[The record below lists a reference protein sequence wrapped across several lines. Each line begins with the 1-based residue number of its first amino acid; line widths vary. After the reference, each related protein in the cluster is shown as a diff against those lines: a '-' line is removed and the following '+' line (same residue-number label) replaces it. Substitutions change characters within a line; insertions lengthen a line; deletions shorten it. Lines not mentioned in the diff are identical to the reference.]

1 MSASSP
7 QRPSS
12 VGRGT
17 RLSPLQLTKC
27 ITTEFYFRANE
38 QFDRK
43 QRAPIDPKHLL
54 VKTSLDSVSPPED
67 GKPALWSIELR
78 VRQDLPAGVNL
89 PYEFRIT
96 LVGYFVFVAPIK
108 SGFDVLRMVRVNGS
122 SVLYGIAREIVRT
135 NTAGGAW
142 RELLLPTI
150 SFYEPPNV
158 KALKPAQRRAA
169 KTQ

>member
-1 MSASSP
+1 MQISSSP
-7 QRPSS
+7 IPTKAP
-12 VGRGT
+12 RGT

-38 QFDRK
+38 NFDRK
-43 QRAPIDPKHLL
+43 KRALDPSHLA
-54 VKTSLDSVSPPED
+54 VETSFDSVSPPED
-67 GKPALWSIELR
+67 GKPALWSIELK

-96 LVGYFVFVAPIK
+96 LIGYFVFLAPLK
-108 SGFDVLRMVRVNGS
+108 PGSDVLRMVRINGS

-150 SFYEPPNV
+150 SFYEPQNA
-158 KALKPAQRRAA
+158 KALKPARKRTV